1 MKAGINMKIIA
12 KTVCLF
18 VLLTVTIVMRS
29 AGNNRVSVTM
39 GDNTVLTCP
48 LKPNI
53 TMVIWKIDPKV
64 GGHCRLGYRTDKN
77 ETNTTNCSDNMN
89 WNSRP
94 DVNTSLEIRHVGI
107 AQEGNYTCEVVST
120 EGNFH
125 KMYHLSVLVPPRPR
139 LYCDAQGTPVCE
151 AATGLPAAHI
161 SWVLGDNSL
170 PEEEGYDNGT
180 VTVLSRFTACSTN
193 MTATTCM
200 VFHPTGK
207 WSESIAC
214 CPSKEVSFKLYVYII
229 PFLLSIM
236 IFMAFIY
243 YFKFHSN
250 RLCHKTKPPETDPIQ
265 NDTMEVEPYTTYVQK
280 ENVIYNSVSDL
291 TVGQNLPQELWP
303 ET

>member
-1 MKAGINMKIIA
+1 MKAGINMKTAA

-18 VLLTVTIVMRS
+18 VLLTVTVVMRS

-53 TMVIWKIDPKV
+53 TLVTWKIDPKV
-64 GGHCRLGYRTDKN
+64 GGHCSLGYRTDKN
-77 ETNTTNCSDNMN
+77 ETNTTNCSDSMN

-94 DVNTSLEIRHVGI
+94 DVNTSLEIRQVGI

-125 KMYHLSVLVPPRPR
+125 KMYHL
-139 LYCDAQGTPVCE
+139 
-151 AATGLPAAHI
+151 
-161 SWVLGDNSL
+161 
-170 PEEEGYDNGT
+170 
-180 VTVLSRFTACSTN
+180 TVL
-193 MTATTCM
+193 
-200 VFHPTGK
+200 
-207 WSESIAC
+207 E
-214 CPSKEVSFKLYVYII
+214 EVSFKLYVYII